1 MAGAAT
7 VGTVTAGHDGYP
19 PVVMP
24 VGSPS
29 VFINGKPALR
39 KGDGGVTHT
48 KPKNSPH
55 EVVVSGGSSTV
66 MINGI
71 PAARIGDPCAC
82 GDTLASNGSS
92 NVSVG

>member
-7 VGTVTAGHDGYP
+7 VGIVTAGHDGYP

-48 KPKNSPH
+48 KPKGTTH

-66 MINGI
+66 MINGV

-82 GDTLASNGSS
+82 GDTLASSGSS
-92 NVSVG
+92 NVSIG

>member
-24 VGSPS
+24 AGSPS

-48 KPKNSPH
+48 KPDHSPH

-66 MINGI
+66 MINGV

-82 GDTLASNGSS
+82 GDTLASGGSS
-92 NVSVG
+92 NVSIG

>member
-1 MAGAAT
+1 MGSAAT
-7 VGTVTAGHDGYP
+7 VGSTTAGHDGYP
-19 PVVMP
+19 PVTMP

-39 KGDGGVTHT
+39 QGDGGVTHT
-48 KPKNSPH
+48 KPKSSPH

-66 MINGI
+66 KINGV

-82 GDTLASNGSS
+82 GDVLAGGGSS
-92 NVSVG
+92 NVSIG